1 MGMAAAPRREGCD
14 AVTWDAVQR
23 EALDALGHTVYR
35 RAAPERPRL
44 PDDPLLHA
52 LLRAAGR
59 RPDDEDAHALAGAW
73 MPVARLRGDAATKRA
88 LWPKLRALR
97 GTMERAG

>member
-1 MGMAAAPRREGCD
+1 M
-14 AVTWDAVQR
+14 TWDVVQHAV
-23 EALDALGHTVYR
+23 LDALGHTVYR
-35 RAAPERPRL
+35 RAAPEQPRL

-59 RPDDEDAHALAGAW
+59 RPEDDDAHVLGRAW
-73 MPVARLRGDAATKRA
+73 MPVARLRGDPAAKRA

-97 GTMERAG
+97 APAERMG